1 MFDIGTEQEK
11 EEMEKQKYQFE
22 EHSELPEKELL
33 SMEKEMLG
41 IYISGHPLEKLREQI
56 MSVTNINS
64 LDIARINEQE
74 NSSDLEENTQI
85 QTTKTKFVDGQ
96 KVKYAGIITAI
107 KRKYTKNN
115 KIMAFITIEDLYG
128 TMEVIAFENAVM
140 SAGKS
145 LIEENIVVVDGRL
158 SIREDQEPTIIANE
172 IKDLGEEKKNVVTY
186 DITNFT
192 EEQKE
197 KLRCAI
203 KYFSGDK
210 NNMNVQVKIGDDI
223 RPCGAIYY
231 NDEIK
236 KIFDEI

>member
-1 MFDIGTEQEK
+1 M
-11 EEMEKQKYQFE
+11 
-22 EHSELPEKELL
+22 PERELL

-56 MSVTNINS
+56 MHLTNISSIDLVRISEQNLANNDNS
-64 LDIARINEQE
+64 ANGDEMANV
-74 NSSDLEENTQI
+74 
-85 QTTKTKFVDGQ
+85 QTRNIKTKFVDGQ
-96 KVKYAGIITAI
+96 KVKYAGIITSI
-107 KRKYTKNN
+107 KKKYTKNN

-128 TMEVIAFENAVM
+128 TVEIIAFENAVIG
-140 SAGKS
+140 AGRS
-145 LIEENIVVVDGRL
+145 LVEENIVVVDGRL

-172 IKDLGEEKKNVVTY
+172 IKELGEEKPRVVTF
-186 DITNFT
+186 DITDFT

-210 NNMNVQVKIGDDI
+210 NNMNVQVKVGEDI

-236 KIFDEI
+236 KIFDEIS